1 MASEFT
7 MDPAETRAGLS
18 SSDSSAAAQPSSSVG
33 SLWIGGYT
41 TPLVGA
47 ILGTRALGEAKTEGR
62 VAVNAATR
70 EVSVSTIE
78 GTEEANSAVLTT

>member
-1 MASEFT
+1 MAAKFT

-18 SSDSSAAAQPSSSVG
+18 SSDASAAAQPSSSVG

-47 ILGTRALGEAKTEGR
+47 ILGTRAVGEAKADGR

-70 EVSVSTIE
+70 EVSVSAVE

>member
-1 MASEFT
+1 MASKFT

-18 SSDSSAAAQPSSSVG
+18 SSDASAAAQPSSSVG
-33 SLWIGGYT
+33 SLWTGGYT

-47 ILGTRALGEAKTEGR
+47 ILGTRAMGEAKTDGR
-62 VAVNAATR
+62 VAVNAPTR
-70 EVSVSTIE
+70 EVSVSTVE

>member
-1 MASEFT
+1 MASKFT

-18 SSDSSAAAQPSSSVG
+18 SSDASAAAQPGSNVG
-33 SLWIGGYT
+33 SLRVGGYT
-41 TPLVGA
+41 TPLAGA
-47 ILGTRALGEAKTEGR
+47 ILSSRAVSEAKTEGR

-70 EVSVSTIE
+70 EVSVTTAE

>member
-1 MASEFT
+1 MASKFT
-7 MDPAETRAGLS
+7 MDPAEARAGLS
-18 SSDSSAAAQPSSSVG
+18 SSDVSAAAQPSSSVG

-47 ILGTRALGEAKTEGR
+47 ILGTRAVGEAKTEGQVTR
-62 VAVNAATR
+62 NAATR
-70 EVSVSTIE
+70 EVSVTTVE